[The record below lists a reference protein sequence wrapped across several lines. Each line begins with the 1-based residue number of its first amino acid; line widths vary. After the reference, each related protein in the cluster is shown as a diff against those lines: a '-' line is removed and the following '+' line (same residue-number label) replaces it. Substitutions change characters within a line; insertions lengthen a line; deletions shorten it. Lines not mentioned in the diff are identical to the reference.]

1 MSSEKTELLKSFG
14 TNMAIILVVSN
25 IIGSGVFKKVTP
37 MSEGLLSPNLVILA
51 WVLAGIITLFGVLS
65 IAEVGTMFPHSGG
78 AYSWLEQ
85 MYGKKI
91 SFFYGWSCFTVI
103 QSATIASIAF
113 VFAGAL
119 NTFVPLPKFN
129 EEISQIAIGPL
140 LPFENIG
147 AKIASIL
154 LIVFLT
160 IVNARGAKNAGILS
174 QIFTWIIVI
183 CIIGIIIF
191 GLTSSVGAFQ
201 NITNVSAQYPP
212 ADFSR
217 YQGFGFIMVMVIA
230 MRNAFWG
237 YEGWISLGYIGAE
250 IQNPDKSIPKALIT
264 GILIVIGIYVCI
276 NFTYLYVMP
285 IDELLTKVNANEN
298 NIAAVVVVD
307 KLFGNGGAYIVSA
320 MILISTFGCTN
331 ATVLTASRIYYA
343 MAQKQLFFPKAGI
356 LHPER
361 KTPVTSLIYQCVWAS
376 LLVLSG
382 SFDMLTDLLIFAAF
396 IFYGITVYGVIV
408 LRKKKSQLERPYKV
422 IGYPIVPM
430 IFVIFCVILVVVS
443 FLETPVQSLIG
454 VGLIL
459 SGLPFYLKW
468 SRNKTITDSQSSH

>member
-1 MSSEKTELLKSFG
+1 
-14 TNMAIILVVSN
+14 
-25 IIGSGVFKKVTP
+25 
-37 MSEGLLSPNLVILA
+37 
-51 WVLAGIITLFGVLS
+51 
-65 IAEVGTMFPHSGG
+65 
-78 AYSWLEQ
+78 
-85 MYGKKI
+85 
-91 SFFYGWSCFTVI
+91 
-103 QSATIASIAF
+103 
-113 VFAGAL
+113 L
-119 NTFVPLPKFN
+119 NTFVPLPQFS

-140 LPFENIG
+140 MPFENIG